1 VDKHDGMPLALGL
14 RFYTAVAGDITA
26 IRFYKAQGEAGSG
39 HVGMIYNW
47 ATGQRLASTDRETED
62 WDCEGPRWV
71 SLPLRSPLRISPSI
85 EYVVALDSAVRYSK
99 SFQHLMEGRESERGT
114 IFTVPGGAVFGV
126 QLGTIP
132 RQTYRFGDNYW
143 VDGEWHDVP
152 RIRSLSLHYINTY
165 IMSYTYIYYII
176 CHNIYTYIILHIQ
189 LLTCLVSL
197 TVEFVPRGSRRGR
210 RQLKKKLIS
219 RTARFNEQDN

>member
-1 VDKHDGMPLALGL
+1 MDKHDGVPLVLGL

-47 ATGQRLASTDRETED
+47 ATGQRLASTEREMED

-85 EYVVALDSAVRYSK
+85 EYVVAIDSAVRYSK

-152 RIRSLSLHYINTY
+152 RIRSLSL
-165 IMSYTYIYYII
+165 SII
-176 CHNIYTYIILHIQ
+176 LIHILCHIYTYFISYIQ
-189 LLTCLVSL
+189 LLTCRCVSYSG
-197 TVEFVPRGSRRGR
+197 VRAPGIKERSA
-210 RQLKKKLIS
+210 
-219 RTARFNEQDN
+219 TAQEEAHLSHRAVQRAR

>member
-1 VDKHDGMPLALGL
+1 MDKHDGVPLVLGL

-26 IRFYKAQGEAGSG
+26 IRFFKAQGEAGSG

-47 ATGQRLASTDRETED
+47 ATGQRLASTEREMDD

-71 SLPLRSPLRISPSI
+71 SLPLRSPLRISPDV
-85 EYVVALDSAVRYSK
+85 EYVVALDSVLRYSK
-99 SFQHLMEGRESERGT
+99 SFQHLVEGRESERGT

-132 RQTYRFGDNYW
+132 RQTHRFGDNYW

-152 RIRSLSLHYINTY
+152 RIRYVTLSLSLSHIRSLCMYTHTAINLPCV
-165 IMSYTYIYYII
+165 SYSGVRAPGIKQRST
-176 CHNIYTYIILHIQ
+176 
-189 LLTCLVSL
+189 
-197 TVEFVPRGSRRGR
+197 
-210 RQLKKKLIS
+210 
-219 RTARFNEQDN
+219 TAQEEAHLSYRPVQ